1 MVHTRLGDEK
11 TLAIAYIVLPTLL
24 LMLQH
29 FCIPKI
35 GDLKLFKHKAYY
47 NIYKIKIKKL
57 QIPNILMVTL
67 DFFFFIN
74 FFFLFFFYHSSEK
87 KLKTHFCNE
96 GTQTVGSD

>member
-24 LMLQH
+24 LMLQN

-74 FFFLFFFYHSSEK
+74 FFFLFFFIIAQK
-87 KLKTHFCNE
+87 RN
-96 GTQTVGSD
+96 